1 MHILAFIEYVHFYM
15 QIFAS
20 FTRTDTKLKYNY
32 LLGEAMSSVRNKN
45 ICIKT
50 NKFEEKTDGHNPR
63 SEMSMYDA
71 VVNNCTNI
79 FKFDRSN
86 PRSDYAKLPTKDLLY
101 SNVQYCLIR

>member
-1 MHILAFIEYVHFYM
+1 M

-32 LLGEAMSSVRNKN
+32 LLGEAMSSVRNKK

-50 NKFEEKTDGHNPR
+50 NKFVEKKYGRKSR

-71 VVNNCTNI
+71 VVKNCTNTI
-79 FKFDRSN
+79 HFDGSN
-86 PRSDYAKLPTKDLLY
+86 PRSDYAMMPSTDLL
-101 SNVQYCLIR
+101 